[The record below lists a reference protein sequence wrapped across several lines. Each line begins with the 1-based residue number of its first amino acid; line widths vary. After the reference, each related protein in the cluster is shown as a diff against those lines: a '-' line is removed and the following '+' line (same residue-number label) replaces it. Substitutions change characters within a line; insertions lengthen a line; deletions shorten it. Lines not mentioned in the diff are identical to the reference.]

1 MRRSW
6 GGKDRAPI
14 FTWHV
19 NLRDRDTHDLH
30 DSEGSV
36 CECEQPYSDYRD
48 GQISPAMAAQREPYL
63 PVLYPW
69 RRERERARARESVC
83 VPLCV
88 GGPSSIHVITY
99 FLPMSL
105 RICLEA
111 RNGITIKMV
120 TDPWLY
126 PADSLEQRE
135 TLHQIILL
143 CVPLN
148 HHSFSPSLTF
158 LGSGPLFS
166 SSSRAA
172 CAAACLAR
180 LRLQPLPSGNSSP
193 PAGPEL

>member
-1 MRRSW
+1 MCVSNHTLTIETGRYHQQWLPKESRIC
-6 GGKDRAPI
+6 PYC
-14 FTWHV
+14 
-19 NLRDRDTHDLH
+19 THG
-30 DSEGSV
+30 E
-36 CECEQPYSDYRD
+36 
-48 GQISPAMAAQREPYL
+48 
-63 PVLYPW
+63 
-69 RRERERARARESVC
+69 ERERGRAHERECVC

-88 GGPSSIHVITY
+88 GGPRLIHLIHN

-105 RICLEA
+105 RIWLEA
-111 RNGITIKMV
+111 RNGISIKMFS
-120 TDPWLY
+120 DPWLY

-180 LRLQPLPSGNSSP
+180 LRLQPTRSGNSSP
-193 PAGPEL
+193 PPAGPEL

>member
-1 MRRSW
+1 MIFMTV
-6 GGKDRAPI
+6 RALCVSVSNHTLTIETGRYHQQWLPKESRI
-14 FTWHV
+14 CPYC
-19 NLRDRDTHDLH
+19 THG
-30 DSEGSV
+30 E
-36 CECEQPYSDYRD
+36 
-48 GQISPAMAAQREPYL
+48 
-63 PVLYPW
+63 
-69 RRERERARARESVC
+69 ERERESVC
-83 VPLCV
+83 VRLCV
-88 GGPSSIHVITY
+88 GGPCSIRFIQH

-105 RICLEA
+105 RIRFEA
-111 RNGITIKMV
+111 RNGISIKMV
-120 TDPWLY
+120 LDPWLY

-180 LRLQPLPSGNSSP
+180 LRLQPLPSGNSPP